1 MDIFSKRTSVQ
12 ACPFRHC
19 LGAHFHIQLSQ
30 RCGISR
36 YFFGASTLCKGWASA
51 LAALSFLV
59 RVFVAS
65 PVDLS
70 SRGLDLESVG
80 QESYFPRG
88 HLAGAVDFGAVEHA

>member
-12 ACPFRHC
+12 ACPFRNC

-36 YFFGASTLCKGWASA
+36 YFFGASTFCKRWASS
-51 LAALSFLV
+51 LEALSFLV
-59 RVFVAS
+59 RVCVAS

-80 QESYFPRG
+80 QESCCLRG
-88 HLAGAVDFGAVEHA
+88 HLAGAVDSDAVEHA